1 MLKKK
6 DREEPGINS
15 SSMADVVFILLVF
28 FLVTTT
34 IDMQKGLG
42 ITLPEDQ
49 SDFVR
54 LPKENICNILINEYG
69 TVMVANEPAE
79 VHEVGEII
87 KEKLDANPNLVISL
101 KTVRRTK
108 YDAYIQVYD
117 QLQQAGATKISIAEP
132 DEAD

>member
-6 DREEPGINS
+6 EKDTPEIDS
-15 SSMADVVFILLVF
+15 SSMADIVFILLVF

-49 SDFVR
+49 ADFTR
-54 LPKENICNILINEYG
+54 LPKENICNILINEFG
-69 TVMVANEPAE
+69 TVMVANEPTE
-79 VHEVGEII
+79 IHEISEII
-87 KEKLDANPNLVISL
+87 KGKLEENINLVISL
-101 KTVRRTK
+101 KTVRRTQYEVYLK
-108 YDAYIQVYD
+108 VYD
-117 QLQQAGATKISIAEP
+117 QLLVAGATKISIAEP

>member
-6 DREEPGINS
+6 LKDSPEIDS
-15 SSMADVVFILLVF
+15 SSMADVVFILLIF

-49 SDFVR
+49 ADFTR
-54 LPKENICNILINEYG
+54 LPKENICNILINEFG

-79 VHEVGEII
+79 IHEISEII
-87 KEKLDANPNLVISL
+87 KGKLESNINLVISL
-101 KTVRRTK
+101 KTVRRTQYEVYLK
-108 YDAYIQVYD
+108 VYD
-117 QLQQAGATKISIAEP
+117 QLLVAGATKISLAEP